1 MELAAD
7 FTGMDTIKGTVSV
20 DHYGILEGP
29 GLTLYFIMQSV
40 VLVNLAIMLF
50 DVFSGIRSAVNEY
63 WSLGEFPWG
72 KLTEPFIDL
81 SCASLV
87 LDMRRACSETHP
99 PFGHF
104 CNITTVITS

>member
-1 MELAAD
+1 MCIRDRYLRATDTFIDSLTDAVKVVLVFFTPSKGIVTILELAAD

-50 DVFSGIRSAVNEY
+50 DVFSGIPNAADDLFFSS
-63 WSLGEFPWG
+63 SLSVG
-72 KLTEPFIDL
+72 T
-81 SCASLV
+81 
-87 LDMRRACSETHP
+87 
-99 PFGHF
+99 
-104 CNITTVITS
+104 